1 MSTRS
6 HIYPIKMP
14 RRFDRKT
21 GWNRQFKW
29 KPVRSDRWDP
39 FPKDHLPFIDDFSV
53 GAFIAKK
60 AQAQAMPTK
69 GSKRKADDMLK
80 PMSILGKRR
89 NVNDTG
95 TKGPYPKRPR
105 TGGTTSRNL
114 FTNDNVAM
122 MATAGVGAG
131 GMAYTGA
138 GIAMDRLNAR
148 VTAGIEEGF
157 ARHAAIQDSGVYTYD
172 ALTESAMAGRY
183 LTNIA
188 EGMERIVPLVEDL
201 LEIGL
206 LL

>member
-1 MSTRS
+1 
-6 HIYPIKMP
+6 MP

-60 AQAQAMPTK
+60 LQAQSMPNRGTK
-69 GSKRKADDMLK
+69 RNASDMLA
-80 PMSILGKRR
+80 PSQGRKRR
-89 NVNDTG
+89 NEQQTPSG
-95 TKGPYPKRPR
+95 APAPKRPR
-105 TGGTTSRNL
+105 TGGTTTRNL
-114 FTNDNVAM
+114 FTNDSVAM
-122 MATAGVGAG
+122 MATAGAGAG

-138 GIAMDRLNAR
+138 GIAIDRLNAR

-183 LTNIA
+183 LDNIV